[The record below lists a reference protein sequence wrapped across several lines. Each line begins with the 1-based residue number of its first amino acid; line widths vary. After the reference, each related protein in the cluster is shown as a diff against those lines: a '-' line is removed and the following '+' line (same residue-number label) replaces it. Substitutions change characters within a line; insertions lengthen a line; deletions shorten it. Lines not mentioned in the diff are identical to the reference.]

1 MHKNTKLVFLFTLLL
16 LFIVGAYGLYQTLAP
31 QSTQQQFN
39 AQAQSQAA
47 TNFTVYD
54 EAGQAVQLS
63 DFQGKPVV
71 LNFWASWCGPCRSEM
86 PHFDAL
92 SQKLEGKV
100 HFLMVNVTDGQREDV
115 AKAAAFIKKQGYSF
129 PVYFDKNLQA
139 AAAYNIY
146 ALPTTYFID
155 AQGKIVSQASGA
167 LTAGALQTGVN
178 MIYQP

>member
-1 MHKNTKLVFLFTLLL
+1 MQKNNKLIFLATVLL

-31 QSTQQQFN
+31 QSSQQQFAAH
-39 AQAQSQAA
+39 AQTQTAP
-47 TNFTVYD
+47 NFTVYD
-54 EAGQAVQLS
+54 ETGKAVQLQ

-92 SQKLEGKV
+92 QQKLAGKV

-115 AKAAAFIKKQGYSF
+115 DKATAFIKNNGYSF
-129 PVYFDKNLQA
+129 PIYFDKNLQA
-139 AAAYNIY
+139 ATAYSIY

-167 LTAGALQTGVN
+167 LTAGALQTGVD